1 MRSAGNFNPEWGY
14 LAPAP
19 SFLRTMR
26 VVLVATAIGA
36 TAGAAV
42 VISLVD
48 RPTGQG
54 DETAAVAPRAIVT
67 SAQAAPAMEVP
78 AAAAAS
84 VPVKETAAEPA
95 MAPPS
100 AGASA
105 IVPPPASA
113 PPTTTAA
120 GPQVAT
126 PPAAAPASF
135 PPHVDNTLAPSG
147 AVAPSRPSFDAAIS
161 ENSAV
166 NDAAAMAPKHS
177 TGMAALSEA
186 SPSSEAVHAADE
198 PDQAL
203 IPPEPVPAEKK
214 AKHHV
219 ASAATDNKYRPAP
232 SLGSVLRRIFHPR
245 SAGTSYY
252 PNH

>member
-19 SFLRTMR
+19 SFMRTMR

-42 VISLVD
+42 VISLID
-48 RPTGQG
+48 RPTGRG
-54 DETAAVAPRAIVT
+54 NETASVTPRAIVT
-67 SAQAAPAMEVP
+67 SAQAAPAAEMP

-84 VPVKETAAEPA
+84 VAAPVQKTAAEPA
-95 MAPPS
+95 MAPAS
-100 AGASA
+100 AGATA
-105 IVPPPASA
+105 IVPQTASA
-113 PPTTTAA
+113 IS
-120 GPQVAT
+120 PQVVT
-126 PPAAAPASF
+126 PPAAA
-135 PPHVDNTLAPSG
+135 LAPS
-147 AVAPSRPSFDAAIS
+147 ADNTSAPSPPIAAS
-161 ENSAV
+161 QLSVHAAVPDNSAAS
-166 NDAAAMAPKHS
+166 DAAAVTAKHS

-186 SPSSEAVHAADE
+186 SPSSEALHAADE

-203 IPPEPVPAEKK
+203 IPPEPIPAEKK
-214 AKHHV
+214 ARHHV
-219 ASAATDNKYRPAP
+219 ASAAATDGRNRPVP
-232 SLGSVLRRIFHPR
+232 SLGSVLRRIFNTR

>member
-19 SFLRTMR
+19 SFMRTMR

-42 VISLVD
+42 VISLID
-48 RPTGQG
+48 RPTGRG
-54 DETAAVAPRAIVT
+54 DETASVTPRAIVT
-67 SAQAAPAMEVP
+67 SAQAAPAAEMP
-78 AAAAAS
+78 AAAAS
-84 VPVKETAAEPA
+84 VAAPVEKTAVEPA

-105 IVPPPASA
+105 IVPQTAPAVS
-113 PPTTTAA
+113 
-120 GPQVAT
+120 PQVMT
-126 PPAAAPASF
+126 PPAAALPLSADNASV
-135 PPHVDNTLAPSG
+135 PPIAPSQPSLHAAVPDNSTASD
-147 AVAPSRPSFDAAIS
+147 AVA
-161 ENSAV
+161 V
-166 NDAAAMAPKHS
+166 PKHS

-186 SPSSEAVHAADE
+186 SPSSEAMHAADE
-198 PDQAL
+198 SDQAL
-203 IPPEPVPAEKK
+203 IPPEPIPAEKK

-219 ASAATDNKYRPAP
+219 ASAAATDGRNRPAS
-232 SLGSVLRRIFHPR
+232 SLGSVLRRIFNPR